1 LNCETIALDKE
12 LWDMMPILTAI
23 ICRKIVITIDSK
35 RAQSSVK
42 PNFDPAI
49 VHIVT
54 VPGPIKAAA
63 ITDPGP
69 IFFKYFLILT

>member
-1 LNCETIALDKE
+1 MT
-12 LWDMMPILTAI
+12 PILTAI
-23 ICRKIVITIDSK
+23 VCRKIVITIDNNRAHSK
-35 RAQSSVK
+35 AK
-42 PNFDPAI
+42 PNCDPAI

-69 IFFKYFLILT
+69 ILFKYFLIPT

>member
-1 LNCETIALDKE
+1 MLCYA
-12 LWDMMPILTAI
+12 
-23 ICRKIVITIDSK
+23 CVITIDNK
-35 RAQSSVK
+35 RAQSNVK
-42 PNFDPAI
+42 PNCDPAI